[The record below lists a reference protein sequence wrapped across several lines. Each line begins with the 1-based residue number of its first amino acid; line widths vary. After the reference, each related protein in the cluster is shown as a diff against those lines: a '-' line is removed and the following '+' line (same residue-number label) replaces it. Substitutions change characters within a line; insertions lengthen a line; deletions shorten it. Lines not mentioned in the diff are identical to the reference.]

1 MEFNDR
7 IDPLI
12 VRRASRR
19 PAVMERRAWLLLS
32 LLAFGTAGG
41 ANEPTQISVWRDS
54 LTTRLEALAL
64 LETLNADL
72 LSHDSATKTLERW
85 CDAHHLA
92 SPTTVTAE
100 RVSED
105 KPVSDEQRRI
115 LEIGPAE
122 PVRYR
127 RVRLHCGAH
136 VLSQAD
142 NWYVPRRLTSDMNR
156 QLETTDRAFGRVIEP
171 LHFRRETL
179 SATLLWQPLPPGW
192 EMGAATAIPRT
203 EGRLEFPEDLLEHR
217 AVLRTPEGK
226 PLSLVV
232 ETYTS
237 GIFAFPEPAPSEH
250 TGS

>member
-1 MEFNDR
+1 VY
-7 IDPLI
+7 PSTSHWTPG
-12 VRRASRR
+12 RAC
-19 PAVMERRAWLLLS
+19 LLLGLF
-32 LLAFGTAGG
+32 LLALFLLGSTGG
-41 ANEPTQISVWRDS
+41 AGEPTQTPRWHDN

-85 CDAHHLA
+85 CDVHHLA
-92 SPTTVTAE
+92 SPATVVAE
-100 RVSED
+100 RMSEVD
-105 KPVSDEQRRI
+105 KPISDEQRRI
-115 LEIGPAE
+115 LEVGPTE

-127 RVRLHCGAH
+127 RVWLHCGVH

-142 NWYVPRRLTSDMNR
+142 NWYVPGRLASDMNR
-156 QLETTDRAFGRVIEP
+156 QLESTDRAFGRVIEP

-192 EMGAATAIPRT
+192 EMGAGIPS
-203 EGRLEFPEDLLEHR
+203 EGVRLEFPQELLRHR

-237 GIFAFPEPAPSEH
+237 AIFAFPEPAPSSEH
-250 TGS
+250 AGS